1 MNVRMVVLVLG
12 LFSVLS
18 TAAGG
23 YLYYQSAQEAALKET
38 ELEFVATNE
47 ALRDDV
53 VRLVSFNENEVR
65 ALAGFEQLQ
74 EALVDRQNQQALL
87 QANRVLDHFAE
98 GLAYDVC
105 FLIDSSGDC
114 IGSSN
119 RNQPD
124 SFVGV
129 NYLFRKYFEGASQG
143 RPSVE
148 LALGMV
154 TGIRGIFFSHPVYLP
169 GRASPIG
176 VVVIKVSTRDLDRV
190 FSRARNM
197 IGLLVNS
204 DGMIFVSSRDNWIL
218 NLLWKLSPEELQRI
232 AESKQ
237 FGKGPWDWTGLEKKT
252 GNQVLDSS
260 GSDYT
265 ITEMGLENCPG
276 WRIVSLYSNK
286 MLSGKTFDPL
296 VGKTGYIAFI
306 LCLMVGG
313 AVIVL
318 YAIAQRDIR
327 SRKKSEEDLEK
338 ERDRAQL
345 YLDVVGVLV
354 VALNIEGLVVLINR
368 KGCELLGYREDEILS
383 KNWFD
388 VCVQKEIRE
397 EAKGFFEKL
406 LTGVGAPVE
415 YHENPVLTK
424 DGEERVIAFHYSLIR
439 DQTFSITGVLF
450 SGEDITERKN
460 AMDNLKL
467 ANQFQRR
474 LLSTAATAIITVDP
488 DRIITSVND
497 AFCLITGF
505 RSEEV
510 VGHPCA
516 IFAVEPCESNCSL
529 YSPERSGPIF
539 RENSLIRN
547 KSGELLSILKNADL
561 IVDESEKVVGGIE
574 SFIDVTEL
582 ISAREKALAANVAKS
597 AFLANMSHEIRTP
610 MNGIIGMTE
619 LALNTSLTDEQREYL
634 DLVMSSADSLL
645 GIINDILDFSKVEAG
660 KIDLEFLDFNLREYL
675 EDLARTLSVQAKD
688 KDVEVACH
696 ILPEVP
702 ELVVGD
708 YERLGQIIVNIMS
721 NAIKFT
727 PSGEVVL
734 RVDNQS
740 IHEDEVVL
748 HFSISDSGIGI
759 PHERLDKIFQPF
771 EQVDATTTRKF
782 GGSGLGLAI
791 ASRLVEMMG
800 GKIWVESELGKGS
813 LFHFSARFRVQ
824 EKPET
829 RPVPLEVTSLKNI
842 RVLAVDDN
850 PTNRAILMDTLLS
863 WDMLPTIVEGASQAL
878 EVFEQSEPE
887 DLGFS
892 LILLDV
898 QMPGMD
904 GVELAAEIK
913 RNQRMSSVPIIMLT
927 SAGKPDNMNKLRKMG
942 ISEYLVKP
950 IKQSQLFDKL
960 VSVLS
965 SRIVD
970 KRPTIVPSHDL
981 IPETQRC
988 LRILLAEDN
997 PTNQMLA
1004 IRLLEKVGHSVKL
1017 AKTGKEAVEAMKV
1030 EKFDLVLMDVQMPEM
1045 DGFEATAVIRMNEK
1059 LSGFHTPVVA
1069 MTAHALKGD
1078 RERCLEAGMDAYLS
1092 KPIRFKE
1099 LIETIENLAP
1109 NCSDPEAP

>member
-1 MNVRMVVLVLG
+1 MDVRKVVLVLG
-12 LFSVLS
+12 LLAVLS
-18 TAAGG
+18 TAGGG
-23 YLYYQSAQEAALKET
+23 YLYYHSVRESALKET
-38 ELEFVATNE
+38 EKDIIATNE

-53 VRLVSFNENEVR
+53 ARLVSFNQNEVK
-65 ALAGFEQLQ
+65 ALAGFEQFQ
-74 EALVDRQNQQALL
+74 EALINRQNKETLL

-105 FLIDSSGDC
+105 FLIDSSGNC

-129 NYLFRKYFEGASQG
+129 NYLFRQYFKDAIQG
-143 RPSVE
+143 KPCVE
-148 LALGMV
+148 LAVGAV
-154 TGIRGIFFSHPVYLP
+154 TGIRGIFFSHPVFSP
-169 GRASPIG
+169 EKTSPIG
-176 VVVIKVSTRDLDRV
+176 VVVIKVSTLGLDRV
-190 FSRARNM
+190 FSRTRNM
-197 IGLLVNS
+197 IALLINR
-204 DGMIFVSSRDNWIL
+204 DGMIFVSSRDNWLL
-218 NLLWKLSPEELQRI
+218 NLLWKLSPEEFQRI

-237 FGKGPWDWTGLEKKT
+237 FGKGPWDWTGLEKKA

-276 WRIVSLYSNK
+276 WTIASLYSHEAT
-286 MLSGKTFDPL
+286 SGKIFDPL
-296 VGKTGYIAFI
+296 VGRTGYIAFI

-313 AVIVL
+313 AVVVL
-318 YAIAQRDIR
+318 YVMAQRDIYN
-327 SRKKSEEDLEK
+327 RKMTEDALHI
-338 ERDRAQL
+338 ERDRAQM
-345 YLDVVGVLV
+345 YLDVVGVMV
-354 VALNIEGLVVLINR
+354 IALNVEGLVVLINK
-368 KGCELLGYREDEILS
+368 KGCELLGYQEQEILN

-388 VCVQKEIRE
+388 VCVRQEIRE
-397 EAKGFFEKL
+397 ETKGVFKKL
-406 LTGVGAPVE
+406 LSGVRDAAE
-415 YHENPVLTK
+415 YYEHPVLTK
-424 DGEERVIAFHYSLIR
+424 NGEERTVAFHYSLIK
-439 DQTFSITGVLF
+439 DQTSSITGVLF
-450 SGEDITERKN
+450 SGEDITERKH
-460 AMDNLKL
+460 AMESLKL
-467 ANQFQRR
+467 ANEFQRR
-474 LLSTAATAIITVDP
+474 LLSTAATAIVVMEP
-488 DRIITSVND
+488 DRVVTSVND
-497 AFCLITGF
+497 EFCLITGF
-505 RSEEV
+505 SREEV
-510 VGHPCA
+510 VGHPCD
-516 IFAVEPCESNCSL
+516 IFAIEECKSKCSL
-529 YSPERSGPIF
+529 YSTERIGPIF
-539 RENSLIRN
+539 RQNSRIKT
-547 KSGELLSILKNADL
+547 KSGQLLSILKNADL
-561 IVDESEKVVGGIE
+561 MVDESGRVIGGIE

-708 YERLGQIIVNIMS
+708 YERLGQIVINIMS
-721 NAIKFT
+721 NGIKFT

-734 RVDNQS
+734 RVENQS
-740 IHEDEVVL
+740 IHDDEVVL

-759 PHERLDKIFQPF
+759 PHERLDNIFDPF

-813 LFHFSARFRVQ
+813 VFHFSARFGVQ

-850 PTNRAILMDTLLS
+850 ATNRSILMDTLLS
-863 WDMLPTIVEGASQAL
+863 WDMRPTIVEGASEAL
-878 EVFEQSEPE
+878 EVLDQSESE
-887 DLGFS
+887 DLVFS
-892 LILLDV
+892 LFLLDV

-904 GVELAAEIK
+904 GVELASEIK
-913 RNQRMSSVPIIMLT
+913 GNPKISSVPIIMLT
-927 SAGKPDNMNKLRKMG
+927 SAGKPDNMKKLRNIG
-942 ISEYLVKP
+942 VSEYLVKP

-965 SRIVD
+965 SKTVD
-970 KRPTIVPSHDL
+970 ERPSIVPPHDL
-981 IPETQRC
+981 IPKNRRC
-988 LRILLAEDN
+988 LKILLAEDN

-1004 IRLLEKVGHSVKL
+1004 IRLLGKAGHSVTL
-1017 AKTGKEAVEAMKV
+1017 AKTGKEAVNAMKL

-1045 DGFEATAVIRMNEK
+1045 DGFEATAEIRMNEQ

-1069 MTAHALKGD
+1069 MTAHALKGY
-1078 RERCLEAGMDAYLS
+1078 RERCLEAGMDGYLS
-1092 KPIRFKE
+1092 KPIRPRE
-1099 LIETIENLAP
+1099 LLEAIESLTP
-1109 NCSDPEAP
+1109 NYSDPQVQ

>member
-1 MNVRMVVLVLG
+1 MNVRTVVLMLG

-23 YLYYQSAQEAALKET
+23 YLYYHSVQESALKET
-38 ELEFVATNE
+38 EKEFIATNE

-53 VRLVSFNENEVR
+53 VRLVSFNRDEVK
-65 ALAGFEQLQ
+65 ALAGFEQFQ
-74 EALVDRQNQQALL
+74 EALVDHQNKQALL

-105 FLIDSSGDC
+105 FLIDGSGKC

-129 NYLFRKYFEGASQG
+129 NYLFRQYFQGAIQG

-148 LALGMV
+148 LALGTV
-154 TGIRGIFFSHPVYLP
+154 TGIRGLFFSHPVYLS
-169 GRASPIG
+169 GDSSPIG

-197 IGLLVNS
+197 IALLVNK
-204 DGMIFVSSRDNWIL
+204 DGMIFVSSRENWIL
-218 NLLWKLSPEELQRI
+218 NFLWKLSPEELDRI
-232 AESKQ
+232 RESKQ
-237 FGKGPWDWTGLEKKT
+237 FGKGPWNWTGLEKKSD
-252 GNQVLDSS
+252 NQALDSS
-260 GSDYT
+260 GADYA
-265 ITEMGLENCPG
+265 IREMSLENCPG

-286 MLSGKTFDPL
+286 TLSGKIFDPL

-327 SRKKSEEDLEK
+327 RRRESEDALQI
-338 ERDRAQL
+338 ERDRAQM
-345 YLDVVGVLV
+345 YLDVVGVMVL
-354 VALNIEGLVVLINR
+354 ALNLEGLVVLIN
-368 KGCELLGYREDEILS
+368 KKACELLGYREDQILN

-388 VCVQKEIRE
+388 LCVQEEIRE
-397 EAKGFFEKL
+397 EAKDVFQKL
-406 LTGVGAPVE
+406 LSGVGTPVE
-415 YHENPVLTK
+415 SYENPVLTK
-424 DGEERVIAFHYSLIR
+424 DGEERFIAFHYSLIR
-439 DQTFSITGVLF
+439 DQTSSITGVLF

-467 ANQFQRR
+467 ANEFQLR
-474 LLSTAATAIITVDP
+474 LLSTAATAIVTVDP

-505 RSEEV
+505 SFEEV
-510 VGHPCA
+510 VGHPCS
-516 IFAVEPCESNCSL
+516 IFAIESCESNCSL
-529 YSPERSGPIF
+529 YSPDWSGPIF
-539 RENSLIRN
+539 RENSLIRS
-547 KSGELLSILKNADL
+547 KSGQLLSILKNADL
-561 IVDESEKVVGGIE
+561 IVDESGKVVGGIE

-582 ISAREKALAANVAKS
+582 IAAREKALAANIAKS

-619 LALNTSLTDEQREYL
+619 LALGTSPTQEQREYL

-645 GIINDILDFSKVEAG
+645 RIINDILDFSKIEAG

-675 EDLARTLSVQAKD
+675 EDLVRTLSVQVRN
-688 KDVEVACH
+688 KDVEVVCH
-696 ILPEVP
+696 ILSEVP
-702 ELVVGD
+702 VWVIGD
-708 YERLGQIIVNIMS
+708 YERLGQIVINIMS

-734 RVDNQS
+734 RVEKQS
-740 IHEDEVVL
+740 IHHDEVVL

-759 PHERLDKIFQPF
+759 PPERLDKIFKPF

-782 GGSGLGLAI
+782 GGTGLGLAI
-791 ASRLVEMMG
+791 ASSLVEMMG
-800 GKIWVESELGKGS
+800 GKIWVESQLGKGTV
-813 LFHFSARFRVQ
+813 FHFSVNFGVQ
-824 EKPET
+824 EKPKT
-829 RPVPLEVTSLKNI
+829 SSVPLEVERLRNT

-850 PTNRAILMDTLLS
+850 ATNRAILKDTLLS
-863 WDMLPTIVEGASQAL
+863 WNMLPTIVEGSSQAFEIL
-878 EVFEQSEPE
+878 EQYESK
-887 DLGFS
+887 DLRFS
-892 LILLDV
+892 MILLDV

-904 GVELAAEIK
+904 GVELASEIK
-913 RNQRMSSVPIIMLT
+913 RNPWMSGVPIIMLT
-927 SAGKPDNMNKLRKMG
+927 SAGKPDDMKKLRNMG
-942 ISEYLVKP
+942 VSEYLVKP

-960 VSVLS
+960 LSVLS
-965 SRIVD
+965 LRTVD
-970 KRPTIVPSHDL
+970 KKPVIVPTDDF
-981 IPETQRC
+981 IPESKRC

-1004 IRLLEKVGHSVKL
+1004 VRLLQKAGHSVKL
-1017 AKTGKEAVEAMKV
+1017 AKTGIEAVEATKL
-1030 EKFDLVLMDVQMPEM
+1030 EKFDLIFMDVQMPEM
-1045 DGFEATAVIRMNEK
+1045 DGFEATAAIRMNEK
-1059 LSGFHTPVVA
+1059 LSVFRTPVVA

-1078 RERCLEAGMDAYLS
+1078 KEKCLEAGMDDYIS
-1092 KPIRFKE
+1092 KPIRYRE
-1099 LIETIENLAP
+1099 LIQTIERHAP
-1109 NCSDPEAP
+1109 NCDDPQA